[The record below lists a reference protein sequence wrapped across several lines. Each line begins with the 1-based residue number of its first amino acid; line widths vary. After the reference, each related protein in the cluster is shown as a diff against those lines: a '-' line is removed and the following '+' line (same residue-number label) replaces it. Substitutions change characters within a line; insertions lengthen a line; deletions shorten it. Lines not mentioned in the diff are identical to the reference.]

1 MSGIKLNFVDTKMN
15 LIDSVESQIA
25 LIDSSYTGLYIE
37 GQDQIFW
44 VESSTN
50 FTIKN
55 CSFTDATKDYFFIS
69 TSTAYIMNSIFTGV
83 VDVPRRAAWFS
94 YAKM

>member
-1 MSGIKLNFVDTKMN
+1 MSGIKLNMVDTKMN

-25 LIDSSYTGLYIE
+25 LIDSSYTGLNIE
-37 GQDQIFW
+37 GQDQIFR

-55 CSFTDATKDYFFIS
+55 CNFSDSTKDYFFIS
-69 TSTAYIMNSIFTGV
+69 TSTAYITNSIFTGV
-83 VDVPRRAAWFS
+83 VDVA
-94 YAKM
+94 